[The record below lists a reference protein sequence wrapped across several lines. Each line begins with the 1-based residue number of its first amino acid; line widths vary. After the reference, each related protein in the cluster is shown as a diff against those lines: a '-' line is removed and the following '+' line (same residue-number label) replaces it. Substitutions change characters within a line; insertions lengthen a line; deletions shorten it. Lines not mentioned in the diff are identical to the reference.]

1 MPPELVGRYRLVRK
15 LANGGMGEIFLA
27 EAVGEAGFR
36 RPVVIKRLFG
46 HLLQYGEAVSMF
58 QNEAHVLAQLSHP
71 NIPQVYDLGM
81 ADDRWFLAIEY
92 VPGHTL
98 TQIVEHGL
106 AAATHMPLDVTL
118 AVVIQLCEALHH
130 ALERHAADGAPLRIV
145 HRDVSPTYVMVTP
158 DVFAKLLDFGVAR
171 QGLQE
176 TKGGALRGTL
186 SYMAPEQVRSQ
197 RLDKRSDVFAVG
209 VLLYE
214 LTTGT
219 RLFTGSEVE
228 VMRAIVERDVIP
240 PSQFIAGYPADLE
253 AIILTALARD
263 RGQRWPSAAHL
274 ERALEEYAGRHGIV
288 ATHRVTA
295 RFYQS
300 LFELRRMRTE
310 TRAAASVT
318 SVNYVET
325 FGDYAQESSD
335 SGRRELPRGPHDL
348 ATDGGAYGSVVEADS
363 TPSAVPRTAAESP
376 VTLGAP
382 KRRKGGP
389 G

>member
-1 MPPELVGRYRLVRK
+1 MTGRWAVRP
-15 LANGGMGEIFLA
+15 AIQIGCA
-27 EAVGEAGFR
+27 AVPIRSIEK
-36 RPVVIKRLFG
+36 V
-46 HLLQYGEAVSMF
+46 
-58 QNEAHVLAQLSHP
+58 
-71 NIPQVYDLGM
+71 D
-81 ADDRWFLAIEY
+81 AIEY

-106 AAATHMPLDVTL
+106 AAQMHMPLDVTL

-130 ALERHAADGAPLRIV
+130 AHERHAADGAPLRIV
-145 HRDVSPTYVMVTP
+145 HRDVSPANVMVTP
-158 DVFAKLLDFGVAR
+158 DGFAKLLDFGVAR
-171 QGLQE
+171 QGVQE

-240 PSQFIAGYPADLE
+240 PSHFIAGYPTDLE
-253 AIILTALARD
+253 YIILTALARV

-300 LFELRRMRTE
+300 LFPAHRSRAA
-310 TRAAASVT
+310 TRAEASVT
-318 SVNYVET
+318 SVNHLEK
-325 FGDYAQESSD
+325 FDNSQDPSSG
-335 SGRRELPRGPHDL
+335 SGRREMPREPTSDADPSSSGTFEPVASVEPEVADAVHP
-348 ATDGGAYGSVVEADS
+348 TSEGG
-363 TPSAVPRTAAESP
+363 P

-382 KRRKGGP
+382 KRRGRGP
-389 G
+389 V